1 VDLDSDFV
9 LASDSIYHIVAS
21 FDGET
26 MLLFV
31 NGKLNTFKPQTG
43 SIRTSTLP
51 LLIGQMLPTDA
62 AYNYKGIMD
71 EIKIFDYALHPNEV
85 TKLYVP
91 EIVSKIKNISTEGN
105 LQIYPNPVDQ
115 TLFIRLAENDLKI
128 SDISIFDIKGQKLI
142 NKRVNGM
149 SDMEINVG
157 ALPAGNYF
165 LQALSDVGEIIQS
178 IQFIKP

>member
-1 VDLDSDFV
+1 
-9 LASDSIYHIVAS
+9 
-21 FDGET
+21 
-26 MLLFV
+26 M
-31 NGKLNTFKPQTG
+31 
-43 SIRTSTLP
+43 
-51 LLIGQMLPTDA
+51 GQMLPTDA

-71 EIKIFDYALHPNEV
+71 EIKIFDYGLHPNEV

-91 EIVSKIKNISTEGN
+91 EIVSKIKNISAEGK

-115 TLFIRLAENDLKI
+115 TLFISLTENEAKI
-128 SDISIFDIKGQKLI
+128 LDISIFDIKGQKLI
-142 NKRVNGM
+142 SKRVNGM

-165 LQALSDVGEIIQS
+165 LQALSELGEIIQS

>member
-1 VDLDSDFV
+1 
-9 LASDSIYHIVAS
+9 
-21 FDGET
+21 
-26 MLLFV
+26 
-31 NGKLNTFKPQTG
+31 
-43 SIRTSTLP
+43 
-51 LLIGQMLPTDA
+51 
-62 AYNYKGIMD
+62 MD
-71 EIKIFDYALHPNEV
+71 EIKIFDYGLHPNEV

-91 EIVSKIKNISTEGN
+91 EIVSKIKNISTEGK

-115 TLFIRLAENDLKI
+115 TLFISLTENDVKI

-142 NKRVNGM
+142 SKRVNGM